1 MCVCPRVCAYTHIK
15 RMRFAHTFP
24 ALCRPLTAWQCA
36 AGGNIYTQKVMQKKM
51 SQPLMLQN
59 AVYVWRRNEPT

>member
-1 MCVCPRVCAYTHIK
+1 
-15 RMRFAHTFP
+15 MRFAHTFP